1 MRLRITNWMLG
12 LAAGLFVATSAGA
25 ALAQCS
31 SGCTPPDPDPCG
43 SSCQPPEPPPSP
55 PGCGGGG
62 EDCGGGGRPG
72 RPGWN
77 GNWNQNQ
84 NVNVNVNINN
94 AGANANANASAGGY
108 ARNYLNAR
116 SWSGSGGYGGG
127 GGSAYV
133 SVDQPYPT
141 TIQGLAVE
149 GMAAQ
154 VVRTPFTAWRRMMKR
169 VVIQA
174 VCIDDRQVPHPASQV
189 KPDREIADGYEGEIY
204 RCLAGTWLQA
214 TIADYEGEVNF
225 DHGTTL
231 TCKKHEALW
240 FGEGGQLVCR
250 PEKPE
255 RDCNERSLLRRYG
268 AGIKILTMY
277 REEEYTEYREEQVQ
291 AATVITGAITLDGG
305 VGGRVF

>member
-1 MRLRITNWMLG
+1 MRLRIRKWMLG
-12 LAAGLFVATSAGA
+12 LAAGLVVTAGA
-25 ALAQCS
+25 GVAAAQCN
-31 SGCTPPDPDPCG
+31 SGCSTPDPEPCTSG
-43 SSCQPPEPPPSP
+43 CGQPPAPPT
-55 PGCGGGG
+55 PGCGGN
-62 EDCGGGGRPG
+62 GGGCNPG
-72 RPGWN
+72 GGGWN
-77 GNWNQNQ
+77 GNWNSNVNQ
-84 NVNVNVNINN
+84 NVNVNVNVNN
-94 AGANANANASAGGY
+94 SSSSSASSGARS
-108 ARNYLNAR
+108 YLNAH
-116 SWSGSGGYGGG
+116 SWSGSGGYGRGG

-149 GMAAQ
+149 GMSAQ
-154 VVRTPFTAWRRMMKR
+154 IVRTPYTAWRRMMQR

-189 KPDREIADGYEGEIY
+189 KPDREIADGYEGELY

-214 TIADYEGEVNF
+214 TIADYDGNVSF

-231 TCKKHEALW
+231 TCGKHEALW
-240 FGEGGQLVCR
+240 FGQGGQLVCR

-268 AGIKILTMY
+268 AGLKILTMY
-277 REEEYTEYREEQVQ
+277 REEEYTEYREEEVQ